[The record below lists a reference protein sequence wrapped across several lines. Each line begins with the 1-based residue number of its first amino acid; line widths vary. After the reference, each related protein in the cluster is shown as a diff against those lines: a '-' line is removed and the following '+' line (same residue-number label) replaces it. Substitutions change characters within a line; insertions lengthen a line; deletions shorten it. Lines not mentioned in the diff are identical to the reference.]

1 MPIYFP
7 FASQLLGFIRGGTSG
22 WIFRPCKS
30 PWTLAEDAGAFPWDL
45 RRHTT
50 QAVGRTLS
58 YFHSVEA
65 TLGAAPWTPP
75 KWVKVIL
82 WLLKAV
88 LRAGRECGVTGKYG
102 HHWDV
107 GGNGI
112 SVLQGLSPEV
122 LRGGGSGAYGHGM
135 LRGDVSP
142 SGFELGVA
150 ESRVPPL
157 TPRHFAGRTSLP
169 QSTRVVHA
177 T

>member
-1 MPIYFP
+1 MGARRAGFSGRVSPHGPWQKMQVLSRGTCGDIQPKPWEGLCHIFTVWKP
-7 FASQLLGFIRGGTSG
+7 LWGLL
-22 WIFRPCKS
+22 
-30 PWTLAEDAGAFPWDL
+30 
-45 RRHTT
+45 
-50 QAVGRTLS
+50 
-58 YFHSVEA
+58 
-65 TLGAAPWTPP
+65 PWTPP

-112 SVLQGLSPEV
+112 SVLQGLCPEV
-122 LRGGGSGAYGHGM
+122 FRGGGSGAYGHGM

-142 SGFELGVA
+142 SGFDLGVA

-157 TPRHFAGRTSLP
+157 TPRHFAARTSLP
-169 QSTRVVHA
+169 PSTRVVHA
-177 T
+177 M